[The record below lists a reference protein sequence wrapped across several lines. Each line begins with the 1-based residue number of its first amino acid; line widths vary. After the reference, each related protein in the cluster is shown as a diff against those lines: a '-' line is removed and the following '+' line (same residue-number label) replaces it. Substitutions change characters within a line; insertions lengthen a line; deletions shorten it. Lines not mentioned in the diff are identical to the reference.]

1 MPVTIKELPEK
12 MQFRVKICKN
22 ELEVRECVD
31 GVVVGYQ
38 DTQELTSKTIIEV
51 RSGYKTGSPYS
62 SP

>member
-1 MPVTIKELPEK
+1 MPVPVTIKELPVN

-38 DTQELTSKTIIEV
+38 DTQELTSKTIM
-51 RSGYKTGSPYS
+51 SGYKTGSPYS